1 MLSQPRLGSVN
12 KLEWLICSLER
23 VRFLWRFKEREVNV
37 VFGNDM
43 VTHSKTIYDENFNH
57 KLTLKNINEV
67 DNKEIP
73 AHDILTGGFPCPLQ
87 YCRSSGW
94 V

>member
-57 KLTLKNINEV
+57 KLTLKISTR
-67 DNKEIP
+67 
-73 AHDILTGGFPCPLQ
+73 LTTKKYQ
-87 YCRSSGW
+87 HTIY
-94 V
+94 

>member
-1 MLSQPRLGSVN
+1 
-12 KLEWLICSLER
+12 
-23 VRFLWRFKEREVNV
+23 

-73 AHDILTGGFPCPLQ
+73 AHDILTGGFPSALQ